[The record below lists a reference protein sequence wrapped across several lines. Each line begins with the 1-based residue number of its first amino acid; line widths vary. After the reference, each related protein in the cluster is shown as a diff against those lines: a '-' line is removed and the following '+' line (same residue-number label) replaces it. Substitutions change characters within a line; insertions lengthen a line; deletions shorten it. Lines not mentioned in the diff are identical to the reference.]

1 MSLILCRWRTVA
13 LRYEAGSARSNLAR
27 EVSRGTYTSGGC
39 HAPGRVHP
47 VIFFALL
54 SIPSIYLICTH
65 RSDGHGQS
73 RHALILIGNLAMD
86 HRESQIDVVEDDK
99 KYVVTEG
106 LDEVER
112 QGDIPPPETIRALKG
127 RQMSMIAIGGA
138 IGELGPR
145 WWLAI

>member
-1 MSLILCRWRTVA
+1 
-13 LRYEAGSARSNLAR
+13 
-27 EVSRGTYTSGGC
+27 
-39 HAPGRVHP
+39 
-47 VIFFALL
+47 
-54 SIPSIYLICTH
+54 
-65 RSDGHGQS
+65 
-73 RHALILIGNLAMD
+73 MD
-86 HRESQIDVVEDDK
+86 QRESQIDVVEDDK

-112 QGDIPPPETIRALKG
+112 QGDIPQPETIRALKG